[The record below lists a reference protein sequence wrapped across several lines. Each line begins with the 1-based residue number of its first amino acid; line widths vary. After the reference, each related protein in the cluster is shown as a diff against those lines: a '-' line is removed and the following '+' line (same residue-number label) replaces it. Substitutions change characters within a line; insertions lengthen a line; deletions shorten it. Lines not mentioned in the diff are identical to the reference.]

1 MYTDAGVSS
10 TQGRF
15 PGDATPQGS
24 RDSRR
29 ATLAD
34 NFSILICVADSI
46 SSSLFLRAIGERG
59 GEERSFS
66 VAVPWRIVLCESE

>member
-10 TQGRF
+10 TRGRF

-59 GEERSFS
+59 GRGEVVQCCSS
-66 VAVPWRIVLCESE
+66 VEKCAM